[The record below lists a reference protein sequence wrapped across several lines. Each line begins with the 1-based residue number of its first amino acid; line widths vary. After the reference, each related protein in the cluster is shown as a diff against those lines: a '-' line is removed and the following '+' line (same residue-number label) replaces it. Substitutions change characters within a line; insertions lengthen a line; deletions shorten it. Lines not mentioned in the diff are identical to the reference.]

1 MFTIVSNSI
10 VEIDGKEQP
19 NGLMT
24 WLKKVTDQMI
34 WSVDEILAD
43 KKLADRGSTLND
55 VPIRKRKISIE
66 LFQER

>member
-10 VEIDGKEQP
+10 VEIDGNEQP